1 MSTAPDRVDD
11 KPAAAGTAPNR
22 ARHRLAAALPAIAT
36 FAFAAGLAA
45 ILVAAA
51 GSVRGARERATENVA
66 RMAAV
71 LWEIPGA
78 GADAVAQHLGERGTI
93 EPVSAAAAAPDGG
106 PAPDDPGRRNRDGP
120 PRTLHGTGAYGYRT
134 GTLEPAVRI
143 SVAPEP
149 GRAAW
154 PRPATPLA
162 LLGLLLMSVWAARR
176 RRTPPPP
183 RYPAA
188 IALLAAALLA
198 LTAVAA
204 TRWAHR
210 ELEDIS
216 AARVAHGIRAAEIA
230 IARGAAPDQ
239 AARAAGLPWATTAAL
254 ADPDRLWTMPRTVG
268 EAIAATPGLRTAD
281 TFTLQAGG
289 ATYHGARTAAPPAGP
304 PEAALPPPDP
314 LHLVLLGYEETVSP
328 AVPLTAA
335 AAGSTLLVALI
346 LFLLPL
352 STRPRALRR
361 TLTAWGFLAPAAA
374 LLLVFTFGPLLFSLW
389 ISLHE
394 WHLVDPAHPF
404 TGLDNYRNI
413 LLDIVWWSSIRNT
426 AVFTLHVP
434 VAMAVALALALL
446 TRGSRRA
453 VRWARLALFLP
464 SITSVV
470 AIAVVWKWLLNDGYG
485 LVNAVLARAGIG
497 PVAWLTSPDTALASL
512 MLISVWMVVGYQMVV
527 FQAGLAAIPRD
538 WYDAARVDG
547 AGPLQR
553 FRHITLPGLRHTLF
567 FVLVTSVI
575 GSFQVFGLVY
585 VMTEGGPLGA
595 TDVAVYHIYREAWEF
610 LRFGNAA
617 AMSWVLFAV
626 VFVATWLHFR
636 FLEGRR
642 AHA

>member
-1 MSTAPDRVDD
+1 MSAVPDRVDGTPATASTAPDRV
-11 KPAAAGTAPNR
+11 
-22 ARHRLAAALPAIAT
+22 HRKLAAALPAIAA
-36 FAFAAGLAA
+36 FAFAVGVAT
-45 ILVAAA
+45 ILVSATV
-51 GSVRGARERATENVA
+51 SVRGVQERATEDVA

-78 GADAVAQHLGERGTI
+78 GADAVAQHLGDRATI
-93 EPVSAAAAAPDGG
+93 EAVSAAVAGPEGGPDSARPDGPTDRSQNGSPGTASG
-106 PAPDDPGRRNRDGP
+106 P
-120 PRTLHGTGAYGYRT
+120 GAYGYQS
-134 GTLEPAVRI
+134 GALEPAVWI

-154 PRPATPLA
+154 PRPTTPLA
-162 LLGLLLMSVWAARR
+162 LLGLLLMCAWAAKRR
-176 RRTPPPP
+176 RSPPTP

-188 IALLAAALLA
+188 IALLAAAFLA
-198 LTAVAA
+198 LVAGAA
-204 TRWAHR
+204 TRWAHH

-216 AARVAHGIRAAEIA
+216 AARVAYGVRAAEIA
-230 IARGAAPDQ
+230 TLHGAAPDQ

-254 ADPDRLWTMPRTVG
+254 DAPDQLWTMPRAVG
-268 EAIAATPGLRTAD
+268 EAIAAAANLRSAD
-281 TFTLQAGG
+281 SYTLQADG
-289 ATYHGARTAAPPAGP
+289 ATYHGGRTRDGI
-304 PEAALPPPDP
+304 
-314 LHLVLLGYEETVSP
+314 HLVLLGYEETASP
-328 AVPLTAA
+328 VVPLTAA
-335 AAGSTLLVALI
+335 AAGSALLVALI

-352 STRPRALRR
+352 SARPLALRR
-361 TLTAWGFLAPAAA
+361 TLSAWGFLAPAAT

-394 WHLVDPAHPF
+394 WHLVDPTHPF
-404 TGLDNYRNI
+404 AGLDNYHNI
-413 LLDIVWWSSIRNT
+413 LLDTVWWSSIRNT

-446 TRGSRRA
+446 TQGSRRA

-485 LVNAVLARAGIG
+485 LVNQVLERVGIG
-497 PVAWLTSPDTALASL
+497 SVAWLTSPDTALLSL

-610 LRFGNAA
+610 LRFGDAA

-626 VFVATWLHFR
+626 VFAATWLHFR

-642 AHA
+642 SHA

>member
-1 MSTAPDRVDD
+1 MSRPPGRTDGGL
-11 KPAAAGTAPNR
+11 PAF
-22 ARHRLAAALPAIAT
+22 LPAIAT
-36 FAFAAGLAA
+36 VAFAAGLAV
-45 ILVAAA
+45 ILLSAAA
-51 GSVRGARERATENVA
+51 SVNVARERATKNVA
-66 RMAAV
+66 RMAAN

-78 GADAVAQHLGERGTI
+78 GADAVAQLLGERATI
-93 EPVSAAAAAPDGG
+93 EAVPADGG
-106 PAPDDPGRRNRDGP
+106 A
-120 PRTLHGTGAYGYRT
+120 PRTRTEPGAYGYRP
-134 GTLEPAVRI
+134 GALDPSVWIAIASEPDR
-143 SVAPEP
+143 APL
-149 GRAAW
+149 
-154 PRPATPLA
+154 PRPTTPLA
-162 LLGLLLMSVWAARR
+162 LLGILLMIAWTARR
-176 RRTPPPP
+176 RRRPPPP

-188 IALLAAALLA
+188 TLLLAAAFLALVALLAA
-198 LTAVAA
+198 
-204 TRWAHR
+204 RRAHH

-216 AARVAHGIRAAEIA
+216 AAHLTHGIRAAEIA
-230 IARGAAPDQ
+230 VTSGADPTQ

-254 ADPDRLWTMPRTVG
+254 ADPTRLWTMPRAVS
-268 EAIAATPGLRTAD
+268 EAI
-281 TFTLQAGG
+281 
-289 ATYHGARTAAPPAGP
+289 
-304 PEAALPPPDP
+304 AALPPPLRTTPTYTLRAASATYHVAQTTPPPSATTPTQSPDDP
-314 LHLVLLGYEETVSP
+314 SPAASPTTLHLVLLGYEETAS
-328 AVPLTAA
+328 ATVPLTAA
-335 AAGSTLLVALI
+335 AAGSTLLVAII
-346 LFLLPL
+346 LSLLPL
-352 STRPRALRR
+352 SARPRALRR
-361 TLTAWGFLAPAAA
+361 TLAAWGFLAPAAT

-394 WHLVDPAHPF
+394 WHLVDPAHSF
-404 TGLDNYRNI
+404 TDLDNYRQII
-413 LLDIVWWSSIRNT
+413 LDFTWWSSIRNT

-434 VAMAVALALALL
+434 FAMGVALALALL
-446 TRGSRRA
+446 TQGSRRA

-485 LVNAVLARAGIG
+485 LVNQLLTRAGIG
-497 PVAWLTSPDTALASL
+497 PVPWLTSPDTALASL

-567 FVLVTSVI
+567 FLLVTSVI

-585 VMTEGGPLGA
+585 VMTEGGPLGS

-626 VFVATWLHFR
+626 VFAATWLHFR